1 MLYENTLILLHK
13 PYLSATDPQKR
24 SAYRSQEVCLKSASK
39 ITDIARVIVKTYTR
53 TFEIT
58 TVPEGSMANAIRI
71 QVMYMKSTDLK
82 VAEQCRNDFDYLLRF
97 FREFYS
103 SPRANLDD
111 QLVNCTL
118 AFLDEFW
125 QSVRGIGGP
134 MAHNCM
140 NAIKNVVMAKKQ
152 RSVAT
157 YKQHCSDTRNLGRL
171 VKIGR
176 EERAKA
182 RGISV
187 TPPTLSV
194 RDVGWGPQK
203 RNSDSQYENQ
213 PLFDVPQQQQQ
224 QYPQPQQQREGSLS
238 LSTPSNEEND
248 SPPGKFQK
256 ISQYIGPFV
265 GSMGMESFHQFRMT
279 SAILNQPPSAIPL
292 NNIMAS
298 TDGVFH
304 AFNQQQQQDQHLG
317 YSHCHHHHHHQQSPP
332 PQDPSLF
339 ADPSSQSGS
348 NVFSPTFWNDFTN
361 PITTQ
366 AGTQTGD
373 PVVVPTTLVTEGSVG
388 GGLLSSDNMYGMA
401 APNFLSAM
409 QQQQHQQQQHHTMDK
424 QVSGNTTNVM
434 EETLSAE
441 QIQVLLDQ
449 ALGEDT
455 RNVHNHLADP
465 SGSLAFHSQG
475 QPSYPHYRDS

>member
-1 MLYENTLILLHK
+1 
-13 PYLSATDPQKR
+13 
-24 SAYRSQEVCLKSASK
+24 
-39 ITDIARVIVKTYTR
+39 
-53 TFEIT
+53 
-58 TVPEGSMANAIRI
+58 
-71 QVMYMKSTDLK
+71 
-82 VAEQCRNDFDYLLRF
+82 
-97 FREFYS
+97 
-103 SPRANLDD
+103 
-111 QLVNCTL
+111 
-118 AFLDEFW
+118 
-125 QSVRGIGGP
+125 
-134 MAHNCM
+134 M